1 MGGHGLDDP
10 ALPAEC
16 VDVLRCGLLSLP
28 VEPQVRRDLVAD
40 AHRSSP
46 HVNGVLSDDRRSV
59 EDPSLRLQS
68 ALVVPARQG
77 ESSPPA
83 PPQITL
89 RGNQSE
95 ERRVGPEG
103 VRKGKCRGWPYHY
116 NKKKKK
122 KK

>member
-1 MGGHGLDDP
+1 MRISDWISYVCSSYL
-10 ALPAEC
+10 
-16 VDVLRCGLLSLP
+16 VDVLRFGLLSLP

-83 PPQITL
+83 PPPMTL
-89 RGNQSE
+89 RGNAGQHLDRSASP
-95 ERRVGPEG
+95 RSSSPTCTSRA
-103 VRKGKCRGWPYHY
+103 R
-116 NKKKKK
+116 
-122 KK
+122 